1 MDFILLGE
9 DDIRIGDTPV
19 YAESGIIPQ
28 YPALGLLV
36 VVIVTLVLKDRRL
49 TEYREAMSEPS
60 GNEELSVVFPR
71 QLNRMVFTVRR

>member
-9 DDIRIGDTPV
+9 DDIRIGDMPV